1 MAEGLRRLAGL
12 IAALVLAACGD
23 GAPAPP
29 DMKDPA
35 SIARAFVEAYNAKNL
50 QRMLPLHDEVNIDAI
65 AEALDGGPGSE
76 AYERIFVPDMVA
88 LLGEQAGAVEGPR
101 YDGREAIV
109 KVAESGLGDVYT
121 VVLEKG
127 DDDEWIIVA
136 HSMMGAQ
143 QFEALPDQPRR

>member
-1 MAEGLRRLAGL
+1 
-12 IAALVLAACGD
+12 
-23 GAPAPP
+23 
-29 DMKDPA
+29 MKDPA

-88 LLGEQAGAVEGPR
+88 LLAEQEGAVEGPR

-109 KVAESGLGDVYT
+109 KVAASGLGDVYT
-121 VVLEKG
+121 VVMEKN
-127 DDDEWIIVA
+127 DADEWIIVA

-143 QFEALPDQPRR
+143 QFEALPDQPKR